1 MLYEPEIIET
11 NLIGKLALLQGLF
24 VESVPVDIISLE
36 SRPNFIFFLLSL
48 LLVGMPFL
56 FES

>member
-36 SRPNFIFFLLSL
+36 RSL
-48 LLVGMPFL
+48 H
-56 FES
+56 FE